1 MQRDPQALGKVAV
14 LFGGQSA
21 EREVSIMSGQ
31 GVLEALR
38 SLGVN
43 AHAFDPSVDSLE
55 RLRSEHFDRAFIAL
69 HGRLGEDGCA
79 QGLLELSGIAYTGSS
94 LAASALAMDKVMTK
108 RIWQTVG
115 LPTPAWRELPAN
127 ATDAQLVATAQ
138 EIGLPLIF
146 KAPHEGSSLGLAKV
160 SNINQLRSAFDSV
173 AKFDST
179 VLVEQFITGR
189 ELTVA
194 VLLQAQ
200 GHGALPIIEIKAP
213 GGNYDYNYKYFS
225 NDTAYDCPAQLPE
238 ALTANIKSLAEKAFA
253 ALGCSGWGRVD
264 FLLDSDDQP
273 YLLEINTAPGMT
285 SHSLVPMAAK
295 AVGLSY
301 PQLCFDICQ
310 NASRKLGTQ
319 T

>member
-1 MQRDPQALGKVAV
+1 MQRDPQVLGKVAV

-43 AHAFDPSVDSLE
+43 AHGFDPSVDSLE

-94 LAASALAMDKVMTK
+94 LAAALAMDKVMTK

-115 LPTPAWRELPAN
+115 LPTPAWRELPVN
-127 ATDAQLVATAQ
+127 ATDAQLAATAH

-160 SNINQLRSAFDSV
+160 SDINQLRSAFDSV

-179 VLVEQFITGR
+179 VLVEQFISGR

-194 VLLQAQ
+194 VLLQAN
-200 GHGALPIIEIKAP
+200 GHSALPIIEIKAP

-225 NDTAYDCPAQLPE
+225 NDTVYDCPAQLPE
-238 ALTANIKSLAEKAFA
+238 ALTTSIKSLAEQAFA

-264 FLLDSDDQP
+264 FLLDSNDQP

-285 SHSLVPMAAK
+285 SHSLVPMAAE

-310 NASRKLGTQ
+310 NASRKLGAQ
-319 T
+319 A